1 MLDISKLVSQ
11 YDDILKQ
18 LENHQIPEMYPD
30 NDFVPIQNEK
40 ILGMGSTLAR
50 EKVIRL
56 CGYCFLSYNWIRP
69 LAAWIGQ
76 RKCLEIMCGSGAF
89 SYALKSCGVDV
100 ISTDDMSWIN
110 FQPNW
115 FQNPWTEIEK
125 LDCVAA
131 IRKYSR
137 QTDLLICSWPYID
150 DACYQALLEMRKV
163 NPKMQ
168 MLFIGEINEKVNA
181 SKAFFDEMHP
191 VNDHE
196 FFTAMENFRSAYSFH
211 DRPLLIK

>member
-69 LAAWIGQ
+69 LAAWIG
-76 RKCLEIMCGSGAF
+76 
-89 SYALKSCGVDV
+89 
-100 ISTDDMSWIN
+100 
-110 FQPNW
+110 
-115 FQNPWTEIEK
+115 
-125 LDCVAA
+125 
-131 IRKYSR
+131 
-137 QTDLLICSWPYID
+137 
-150 DACYQALLEMRKV
+150 
-163 NPKMQ
+163 
-168 MLFIGEINEKVNA
+168 
-181 SKAFFDEMHP
+181 
-191 VNDHE
+191 
-196 FFTAMENFRSAYSFH
+196 
-211 DRPLLIK
+211 